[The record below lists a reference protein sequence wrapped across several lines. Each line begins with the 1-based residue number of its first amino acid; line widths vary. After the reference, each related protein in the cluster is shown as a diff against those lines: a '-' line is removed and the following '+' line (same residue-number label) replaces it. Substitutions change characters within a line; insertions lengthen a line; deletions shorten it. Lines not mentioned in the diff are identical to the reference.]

1 MIDLNFFFE
10 AGILIILNTFSFV
23 TAMLAALF
31 WYRSAKVEVP
41 YDDNRV
47 DKDGMREGGIVIVHE
62 DGRQIDPFRTAERA
76 NVMNARAACFAALAA
91 VAQAAAYFFPVRAT
105 IISAASELWS
115 SFLSLFP
122 FI

>member
-1 MIDLNFFFE
+1 MTLDFFFD
-10 AGILIILNTFSFV
+10 AGILIILNTFSFA

-41 YDDNRV
+41 L
-47 DKDGMREGGIVIVHE
+47 DKNTFQGGVFIQRE
-62 DGRQIDPFRTAERA
+62 DGRQIDLLRTAECA
-76 NVMNARAACFAALAA
+76 NVMNAKAACFAALAA
-91 VAQAAAYFFPVRAT
+91 GAQAAAYFFPVRAT

-115 SFLSLFP
+115 SFLSLIP